1 MPGLHGLNQKVTS
14 GWFGALFALPMKLWF
29 VVWQPWQNLPHR
41 QACAICVTVATCC
54 SVGSFQ
60 PPPNN
65 KMDRKK
71 PLTVRYN

>member
-1 MPGLHGLNQKVTS
+1 
-14 GWFGALFALPMKLWF
+14 MKLWF